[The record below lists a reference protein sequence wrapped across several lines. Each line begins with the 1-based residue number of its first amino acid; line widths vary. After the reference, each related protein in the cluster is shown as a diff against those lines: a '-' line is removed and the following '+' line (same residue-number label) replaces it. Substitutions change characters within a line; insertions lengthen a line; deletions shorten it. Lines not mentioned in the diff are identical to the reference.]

1 MHRTVSEV
9 AESGYPSPNANGRPS
24 PETEEEDT
32 EMHSAPSDE
41 DVDMGRQMETG
52 FKRIEGS
59 EPSFADSNPF
69 EALDKL
75 DCEFETFEPNVT
87 TEPVSGMILIP
98 HLTSSSTEDA
108 DKESLPTKRRYTH
121 RDATVRFQV
130 VADEEVVASPKQP
143 NSKSKMTA
151 FRLTWNT

>member
-1 MHRTVSEV
+1 MHRTVSEI
-9 AESGYPSPNANGRPS
+9 AESGYPSPNSNGRPS

-32 EMHSAPSDE
+32 EMQSAPSDE

-52 FKRIEGS
+52 FKRIERS

-69 EALDKL
+69 EALDEL
-75 DCEFETFEPNVT
+75 DCEFETFEAHVT

-108 DKESLPTKRRYTH
+108 DK
-121 RDATVRFQV
+121 
-130 VADEEVVASPKQP
+130 
-143 NSKSKMTA
+143 
-151 FRLTWNT
+151 